1 MGQLPK
7 AGIKLID
14 LRSAGYDN
22 VDLEAAA
29 NNKIKVM
36 RVPAYSPQA
45 IAEHATALILTLDR
59 KTHKAYTGF
68 GKIIFSSKSNG
79 FNYLEKQLEL

>member
-1 MGQLPK
+1 MLT
-7 AGIKLID
+7 
-14 LRSAGYDN
+14 
-22 VDLEAAA
+22 EAAA

-59 KTHKAYTGF
+59 KTHKAYNRVRENN
-68 GKIIFSSKSNG
+68 FS
-79 FNYLEKQLEL
+79 LQI

>member
-36 RVPAYSPQA
+36 RVPAYTSSNCRTC
-45 IAEHATALILTLDR
+45 HGTNLDTR
-59 KTHKAYTGF
+59 QENT
-68 GKIIFSSKSNG
+68 
-79 FNYLEKQLEL
+79 